1 MHYELIKYF
10 GSGGGFSS
18 NGFNDFEHP
27 NKSPPP
33 PLLINKLCHMLM
45 FIYFQTYV
53 QDLVK
58 KNASEIYD
66 MLVNKGGHFFVCG
79 DVSMA
84 DDVHTSLEVSFTSF
98 QNLFVG

>member
-1 MHYELIKYF
+1 MSMVI
-10 GSGGGFSS
+10 
-18 NGFNDFEHP
+18 
-27 NKSPPP
+27 
-33 PLLINKLCHMLM
+33 C
-45 FIYFQTYV
+45 FQTYV

-98 QNLFVG
+98 ENLFVG

>member
-1 MHYELIKYF
+1 
-10 GSGGGFSS
+10 
-18 NGFNDFEHP
+18 
-27 NKSPPP
+27 
-33 PLLINKLCHMLM
+33 M

-58 KNASEIYD
+58 KKGSEIYD

-84 DDVHTSLEVSFTSF
+84 DDVHTSLEVTFTSF
-98 QNLFVG
+98 ENLFFG